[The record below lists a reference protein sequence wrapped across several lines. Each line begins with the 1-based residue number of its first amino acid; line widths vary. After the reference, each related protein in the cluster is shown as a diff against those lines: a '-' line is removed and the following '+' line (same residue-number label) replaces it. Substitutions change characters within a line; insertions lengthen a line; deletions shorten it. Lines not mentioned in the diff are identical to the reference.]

1 MAKILQF
8 PVPDPPPK
16 SADSNGIYLTSSALP
31 EELWR
36 SVEIA
41 LMATTP
47 SQAILFQPVGAKNWG
62 GQWVKWVDGKFSSTI
77 APHLVRCRQ
86 VAAVGVRELSAED
99 QSFSEKLDRDCTER
113 SLSAGLALLTRNEG
127 AKHLSEV
134 AKFGVKIEN
143 GVCPGHAPS
152 VFALQ
157 CAVFNVPAAAALIAY
172 LFLEWRTAQA
182 ITGWPV
188 GDMADEEAFEQM
200 TPDLAERLPLWLKSG
215 GDSTFQPRA
224 VE

>member
-8 PVPDPPPK
+8 PVPDSIP
-16 SADSNGIYLTSSALP
+16 DSVESSGIYLLNSALP

-41 LMATTP
+41 LMATEP
-47 SQAILFQPVGAKNWG
+47 SQAILFQPVGLKNWG
-62 GQWVKWVDGKFSSTI
+62 GQWVKWLDGEFSSTI
-77 APHLVRCRQ
+77 APHLVRSRQ
-86 VAAVGVRELSAED
+86 VASNGVRELAAED
-99 QSFSEKLDRDCTER
+99 QTFAEELDRECSER
-113 SLSAGLALLTRNEG
+113 SLAAGLALLTRNEG

-134 AKFGVKIEN
+134 ARFGEKIEN
-143 GVCPGHAPS
+143 GVCPGHVPS

-157 CAVFNVPAAAALIAY
+157 CAIFNVPAAAALIAY
-172 LFLEWRTAQA
+172 LYLEWKTAQVL
-182 ITGWPV
+182 TGWP
-188 GDMADEEAFEQM
+188 GIESGAEEAFEQM
-200 TPDLAERLPLWLKSG
+200 TPDLSERLPVWLKSG